1 MSRNK
6 EKDEAEKTR
15 RKLLAM
21 ESAFRLFSEK
31 GIDSVKMSD
40 IVEDCDV
47 SRQSLYRYFS
57 TKTDLVITVGA
68 WKWKE
73 YISSYAVKATAEQAD
88 TRTAADIMRY
98 YMESFMDLFRNH
110 RDILRFNYYFNSFMA
125 NVQAMPEQ
133 KRVYTEVVDRL
144 KASFHQMYEK
154 GKIDKTL
161 KTDLSES
168 VMFSSSFHIM
178 LAAVTRY
185 AMGLVYVTEDGD
197 LEKELDLLKEA
208 LLKMYVVEQ

>member
-1 MSRNK
+1 M
-6 EKDEAEKTR
+6 
-15 RKLLAM
+15 
-21 ESAFRLFSEK
+21 
-31 GIDSVKMSD
+31 
-40 IVEDCDV
+40 
-47 SRQSLYRYFS
+47 
-57 TKTDLVITVGA
+57 
-68 WKWKE
+68 
-73 YISSYAVKATAEQAD
+73 
-88 TRTAADIMRY
+88 
-98 YMESFMDLFRNH
+98 
-110 RDILRFNYYFNSFMA
+110 
-125 NVQAMPEQ
+125 
-133 KRVYTEVVDRL
+133 